1 MATTS
6 RRARSPEAIA
16 KQKATLARK
25 KRAKLRAQ
33 AQAQAVQVDVPVTL
47 RKAGIRQGKAVE
59 LVDHRTGDKNPNQIN
74 FTGLRD
80 FVAFEVARQLPA
92 IVAAEMTKRLG
103 GGS

>member
-33 AQAQAVQVDVPVTL
+33 AKEPIVLLDHNEE
-47 RKAGIRQGKAVE
+47 KARRAGK
-59 LVDHRTGDKNPNQIN
+59 RGDDIALANGKNARNPHEIVVA
-74 FTGLRD
+74 GLRD
-80 FVAFEVARQLPA
+80 YLAFEVKRLLPEV
-92 IVAAEMTKRLG
+92 VAAEMSKRFG